1 MQFETHDVKY
11 YHNGLEIADPA
22 LYTII
27 DAYGDFAKG
36 CKAVYTEVYSS
47 PRICLGAITIVRD
60 VNDVYL
66 CTIKEEIYPAYS
78 EITIIG

>member
-1 MQFETHDVKY
+1 MQFEIHDVKY

-47 PRICLGAITIVRD
+47 PRIYKFYTSATSSWGLSI
-60 VNDVYL
+60 
-66 CTIKEEIYPAYS
+66 S
-78 EITIIG
+78 